1 MVNRK
6 QGPQIHD
13 IKKIEIPPFKYE
25 TLDNGLP
32 LIIIPAG
39 TQSLVNVELVQKGGR
54 FLETKK
60 GVAVAASKL
69 KKEGTSGYS
78 SSALAE
84 KVDFYGAS
92 LATGAS
98 LDFSYGKLFTLSK
111 YFNQLFPL
119 FNEVMLQ
126 PTYPEEEVDIYKK
139 ILKEKIKAQQ
149 YKNDIVAYRS
159 LTELLFGK
167 DHPYGYNS
175 TIEMVD
181 ELQLED
187 IQDYHKRYAL
197 TKDSA
202 IIVSGHI
209 TEEILDNIRREMQGI
224 KLKDASI
231 KYTPSNSQTSGRTII
246 PSQDKSQSTIK
257 VGRRLVNMSHPDY
270 FNLFIAN
277 VLLGGFF
284 GSRLMKKVREEK
296 GYTYGISSSIDTY
309 IYDGYFSINTDVS
322 PEYCEETIAIIYEE
336 IERLMHD
343 EIHDAEFGMVKNY
356 INGNILNL
364 VDGPFRL
371 SSMAKTLFLNDL
383 DSHFFQSLSTRVT
396 EISKQEIKDVIA
408 KYLPRDEMIEVIVG
422 KC

>member
-1 MVNRK
+1 MPTAITNLFAFL
-6 QGPQIHD
+6 I
-13 IKKIEIPPFKYE
+13 FK
-25 TLDNGLP
+25 
-32 LIIIPAG
+32 
-39 TQSLVNVELVQKGGR
+39 S
-54 FLETKK
+54 
-60 GVAVAASKL
+60 
-69 KKEGTSGYS
+69 
-78 SSALAE
+78 
-84 KVDFYGAS
+84 
-92 LATGAS
+92 
-98 LDFSYGKLFTLSK
+98 
-111 YFNQLFPL
+111 
-119 FNEVMLQ
+119 
-126 PTYPEEEVDIYKK
+126 
-139 ILKEKIKAQQ
+139 
-149 YKNDIVAYRS
+149 
-159 LTELLFGK
+159 
-167 DHPYGYNS
+167 
-175 TIEMVD
+175 
-181 ELQLED
+181 
-187 IQDYHKRYAL
+187 DYLH
-197 TKDSA
+197 
-202 IIVSGHI
+202 
-209 TEEILDNIRREMQGI
+209 
-224 KLKDASI
+224 
-231 KYTPSNSQTSGRTII
+231 SQTSGRTVI

-322 PEYCEETIAIIYEE
+322 PEYWEETIAIIYEE
-336 IERLMHD
+336 IERLMQD